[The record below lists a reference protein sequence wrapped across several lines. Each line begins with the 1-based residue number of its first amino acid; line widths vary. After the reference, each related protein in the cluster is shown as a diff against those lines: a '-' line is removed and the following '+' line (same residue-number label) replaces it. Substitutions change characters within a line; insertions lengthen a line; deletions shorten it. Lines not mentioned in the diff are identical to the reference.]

1 MEYEKIKNWLKDNDY
16 QNSGL
21 RTDRNHRIDLYLS
34 DVLYHYS
41 KETVHQLESRIKE
54 LEQTIENMK
63 AIAGEKIEPINV
75 VSSVDYTTEL
85 ITKNEGSF
93 YEITTTK
100 CCGIGPITRENFCPN
115 CGRKIVR

>member
-1 MEYEKIKNWLKDNDY
+1 MEYEKIENWLKDNDY

-41 KETVHQLESRIKE
+41 KETVQQLESRIKE
-54 LEQTIENMK
+54 LES
-63 AIAGEKIEPINV
+63 EK
-75 VSSVDYTTEL
+75 STEL
-85 ITKNEGSF
+85 ITKHEDSF
-93 YEITTTK
+93 YEIIKTK
-100 CCGIGPITRENFCPN
+100 CCGIGPITDENFCPN

>member
-1 MEYEKIKNWLKDNDY
+1 MEYEKIENWLKDNDY

-41 KETVHQLESRIKE
+41 KETVQQLESRIKE
-54 LEQTIENMK
+54 LES
-63 AIAGEKIEPINV
+63 EK
-75 VSSVDYTTEL
+75 STEL

-93 YEITTTK
+93 YQETITK
-100 CCGIGPITRENFCPN
+100 CCGIGPITSENFCPN
-115 CGRKIVR
+115 CGREIVR